1 MILEKY
7 KDTYDKFISKYE
19 EIHVNPWHNI
29 SKDEL
34 DKIYHDLVTSMDI
47 NDKYSSIYFMNYIIK
62 KLNGKSDA
70 HTKLRL

>member
-29 SKDEL
+29 SKEEL

-47 NDKYSSIYFMNYIIK
+47 NDKYSFVGTDQENPNS
-62 KLNGKSDA
+62 LN
-70 HTKLRL
+70 LFIV

>member
-29 SKDEL
+29 SKEE
-34 DKIYHDLVTSMDI
+34 
-47 NDKYSSIYFMNYIIK
+47 
-62 KLNGKSDA
+62 
-70 HTKLRL
+70 

>member
-29 SKDEL
+29 SKEEL
-34 DKIYHDLVTSMDI
+34 ENYNDLSNLSVGTKIIIPNTQ
-47 NDKYSSIYFMNYIIK
+47 ND
-62 KLNGKSDA
+62 
-70 HTKLRL
+70 

>member
-29 SKDEL
+29 SKEEL
-34 DKIYHDLVTSMDI
+34 NKIYHDLVTSMNI
-47 NDKYSSIYFMNYIIK
+47 NDKYSFIYFMNY
-62 KLNGKSDA
+62 LNKN
-70 HTKLRL
+70 LLNF